1 MRDSM
6 NKMVYIVIGI
16 AVGAVISFL
25 VATTCGPES
34 PPVVVSRDTLVVV
47 KTDTVTVVKPEP
59 CKIKIIDTVEVSM
72 PCAHEPEMPRAH
84 EPQLPQPLGRWLY
97 AETTYH
103 DEHYTA
109 VIVGI
114 GAYLKSI
121 EIYPRTEIRTITT
134 TSQVVKKTR
143 WGVGVQ
149 LGAGFGKNGVQPYI
163 GIGLSYNLIC
173 W

>member
-1 MRDSM
+1 MRDCM

-16 AVGAVISFL
+16 AVGAVVSLL
-25 VATTCGPES
+25 VATTCGQES

-72 PCAHEPEMPRAH
+72 PCAHKPEMPRAH

-103 DEHYTA
+103 NEHYTA

-149 LGAGFGKNGVQPYI
+149 LGVGFGQNGVQPYI
-163 GIGLSYNLIC
+163 GIGISYNLIR

>member
-1 MRDSM
+1 MKDSM
-6 NKMVYIVIGI
+6 SKIVYIVIGI
-16 AVGAVISFL
+16 AIGAVVSFL
-25 VATTCGPES
+25 VATTCNPDS
-34 PPVVVSRDTLVVV
+34 PPDVVSRDTLVVF
-47 KTDTVTVVKPEP
+47 KTDTIPIVNPKPYKVKN
-59 CKIKIIDTVEVSM
+59 IDTVELSM
-72 PCAHEPEMPRAH
+72 PRAHEPELPRPH
-84 EPQLPQPLGRWLY
+84 EPQLPQPLGRWMY

>member
-6 NKMVYIVIGI
+6 SKIAYIVIGI

-25 VATTCGPES
+25 VVTTCGPES
-34 PPVVVSRDTLVVV
+34 PPVVVSQDTLVVV
-47 KTDTVTVVKPEP
+47 KTDTVTIIMPEP
-59 CKIKIIDTVEVSM
+59 YKVKIIDTVEVSM
-72 PCAHEPEMPRAH
+72 PFAHEPEMPRAH
-84 EPQLPQPLGRWLY
+84 APKLPQPLGRWLY

-103 DEHYTA
+103 GEHYTA

-114 GAYLKSI
+114 GAYIKSI

-149 LGAGFGKNGVQPYI
+149 LGVGFGQNGVQPYI
-163 GIGLSYNLIC
+163 GIGISYNLIR